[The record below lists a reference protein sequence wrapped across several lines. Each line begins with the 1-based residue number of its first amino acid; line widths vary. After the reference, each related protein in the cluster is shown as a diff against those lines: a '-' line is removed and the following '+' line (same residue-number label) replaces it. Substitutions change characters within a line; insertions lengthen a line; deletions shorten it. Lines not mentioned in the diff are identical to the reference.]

1 MSVQNV
7 KTKPAQPRLSWLQ
20 ITLLVCGFWLIV
32 LLGNTRNPL
41 ANYAA
46 VSVYDVKTVT
56 FSPHL
61 AMQLLVGPLAGAL
74 GCLIVVTVIG
84 GRQLWRQLAEPIPAR
99 RWWWLVPVSLVLCAL
114 RWGLTLLADQLPW
127 TWLNSEVMSDLQW
140 WHWGMIA
147 VVGLREFLTVVA
159 TLLLVLTLYVA
170 LHAHLRPA
178 WRWLLYLLLG
188 IVAAGIATTSAQP
201 TFLRNLLVAGIPAI
215 ASLLVFS
222 RWHNLWFVV
231 LSYELV
237 WRLATVV
244 FVLATW

>member
-1 MSVQNV
+1 MPVQNDNA
-7 KTKPAQPRLSWLQ
+7 KLAQPRLSWLQ
-20 ITLLVCGFWLIV
+20 ITLLGCGFWLIV

-46 VSVYDVKTVT
+46 VSVYDVKTVA

-61 AMQLLVGPLAGAL
+61 VMQLLAGPLAGAL
-74 GCLIVVTVIG
+74 GCVFVVTIIG
-84 GRQLWRQLAEPIPAR
+84 GRRLWRQLAQPISAR
-99 RWWWLVPVSLVLCAL
+99 SWWWLIPVSLTLCAL

-140 WHWGMIA
+140 WHLGMIA
-147 VVGLREFLTVVA
+147 VVGLRELLTALAAFLI
-159 TLLLVLTLYVA
+159 LLTLYVG

-178 WRWLLYLLLG
+178 WRWPLYLLLG

-201 TFLRNLLVAGIPAI
+201 TLLRNLLVVGVPTI